1 MSEEDSLYVYGVVE
15 ATTLDV
21 ERSGVEG
28 SERVYTVTQ
37 GDVSA
42 IVSEIDTTDPERTDE
57 NVQAHDEVLRTVLD
71 HDGGTTVVPMQ
82 FGMAFKDVG
91 TLTNV
96 LQAAQSAFADALEEM
111 DGTVE
116 LGVKVVAEEDAD
128 VDESAVEAAAER
140 LSETSVSVVEN
151 GDFSDRLLLNRSYL
165 VERDR
170 QGEFGERIDDLEAE
184 LGGVLV
190 QYTGPYAPYNFVDI
204 HVGAQ
209 A

>member
-1 MSEEDSLYVYGVVE
+1 
-15 ATTLDV
+15 
-21 ERSGVEG
+21 
-28 SERVYTVTQ
+28 
-37 GDVSA
+37 
-42 IVSEIDTTDPERTDE
+42 
-57 NVQAHDEVLRTVLD
+57 VLD

-82 FGMAFKDVG
+82 FGMAFKDVQ

-96 LQAAQSAFADALEEM
+96 LRAAQAAFTDALEEM

-116 LGVKVVAEEDAD
+116 LGVKVIAEEDAD

-140 LSETSVSVVEN
+140 LSEASVSVVEN

-170 QGEFGERIDDLEAE
+170 QGEFGEKVDDLEAE
-184 LGGVLV
+184 LSGVLV

-204 HVGAQ
+204 HVGAE